1 MQHFMEGKIYSK
13 ILGKQF
19 YALIQ
24 YFEFKSGENFYNEF
38 VWTYLTFSLSPLTG
52 TNDDNNEY
60 PKVVAYFRLLIFLI
74 VFESK
79 HY

>member
-13 ILGKQF
+13 ILRKQF

-38 VWTYLTFSLSPLTG
+38 VWTYFTSLAISSVTG
-52 TNDDNNEY
+52 TIDDNNDD
-60 PKVVAYFRLLIFLI
+60 PKVVAHIFD
-74 VFESK
+74 S
-79 HY
+79 

>member
-38 VWTYLTFSLSPLTG
+38 VWTYLTSLFHGTVTG
-52 TNDDNNEY
+52 TNDDNNDD
-60 PKVVAYFRLLIFLI
+60 PKVVAYFRLLIFDR
-74 VFESK
+74 V
-79 HY
+79 

>member
-1 MQHFMEGKIYSK
+1 MQHFRKGKIYSK

-38 VWTYLTFSLSPLTG
+38 VWTYLTSLTLCPLTG
-52 TNDDNNEY
+52 TNDIDDNNDD
-60 PKVVAYFRLLIFLI
+60 PKVVAYFRLLIFDR
-74 VFESK
+74 V
-79 HY
+79 